1 MSGIDP
7 RIAEAVARLPDYLG
21 GHVLVSAAAIFAAGV
36 LYFRQ
41 TERVFADVA

>member
-1 MSGIDP
+1 
-7 RIAEAVARLPDYLG
+7 IAAG
-21 GHVLVSAAAIFAAGV
+21 LVSAAAIFAAGV